1 MTTTSIDDAIA
12 GARAGVG
19 DRGPAQPGKRAVRN
33 WLIFVSCLIFVM
45 VVVGGAT
52 RLTGSGLSIT
62 EWKPITG
69 AIPPLSHGAWMA
81 EFDLYRATP
90 QYRLLNAGMSL
101 GEFQFIYLWEWGH
114 RQLGRFIGLAYMLPL
129 LWFAVRGAVRG
140 RLLVTLAVIGLLGG
154 LQGAIGWIMVHSG
167 LQPGMTAVA
176 PVKLMLHLLAACI
189 LLACVVAVIVR
200 LSPRAEARSTGR
212 VRWLAGLLV
221 AGSFAQI
228 GLGALVAGLHAGLT
242 YNTWPLMDGRFI
254 PDAAT
259 LAPLDPWWMNMLATV
274 PAVQFN
280 HRMGA
285 YILLALAIFHAVDV
299 RRLAAAGRASAGA
312 AHRAIALAGVIAVQG
327 VIGVATLLLAVPIWA
342 GLLHQACALAVLVTA
357 VIHARRLGAAR
368 SGGAAATLR

>member
-12 GARAGVG
+12 ASPPGAM
-19 DRGPAQPGKRAVRN
+19 PGLRAVRN

-81 EFDLYRATP
+81 EFDLYRGTP
-90 QYRLLNAGMSL
+90 QYKLLNAGMSL

-114 RQLGRFIGLAYMLPL
+114 RQLGRFIGLAYMAPL
-129 LWFAVRGAVRG
+129 VWFAVRGVVRG
-140 RLLVTLAVIGLLGG
+140 RLLLMLAVIGLLGG

-200 LSPRAEARSTGR
+200 LSPRAEAASAGR
-212 VRWLAGLLV
+212 ARWTAGVLV
-221 AGSFAQI
+221 AGSFIQI

-259 LAPLDPWWMNMLATV
+259 LAPLDPWWMNALATI
-274 PAVQFN
+274 PTVQFN

-285 YILLALAIFHAVDV
+285 YILLALAIFHAIDV

-312 AHRAIALAGVIAVQG
+312 AHRAMALAGVVAFQG
-327 VIGVATLLLAVPIWA
+327 VIGVATLLLAVPILA
-342 GLLHQACALAVLVTA
+342 GLLHQACALVVLVTA
-357 VIHARRLGAAR
+357 VIHFRRLAWAGESRLGA
-368 SGGAAATLR
+368 GGRDAG